1 MKAELSG
8 KQRILVGS
16 ILTFTFLLVLGSNLL
31 DRRHFETIQRT
42 VSSIYHDRIMVQDYI
57 YKLRN
62 HIYVEELALIEGRE
76 KVEPYLV
83 SQKIQPIL
91 NDYKNTV
98 LTPEESKFLERLI
111 HGFSGLETLELE
123 GMAEG
128 KNQDALL
135 KTKKA
140 LFELK
145 KNLDALEA
153 IQIEESK
160 RLTKI
165 SEKSLGINMMLSNL
179 EITFL
184 VLIGMAIALLAF
196 QPIKTLNLV
205 HRN

>member
-184 VLIGMAIALLAF
+184 VLIGMAIVLLAF

>member
-16 ILTFTFLLVLGSNLL
+16 ILTFAFLLVLGSNLL

-62 HIYVEELALIEGRE
+62 HIYVEELALIEGEE
-76 KVEPYLV
+76 KIESNLV

-91 NDYKNTV
+91 DDYKNTV
-98 LTPEESKFLERLI
+98 LTPEESKLLERLI
-111 HGFSGLETLELE
+111 NGFSGLETLELE
-123 GMAEG
+123 GKAGG
-128 KNQDALL
+128 KSQNVLL
-135 KTKKA
+135 NTKET
-140 LFELK
+140 LVELK

-179 EITFL
+179 EMTFL

>member
-111 HGFSGLETLELE
+111 HGFSGLETLGLQ

>member
-184 VLIGMAIALLAF
+184 VLIGMAIALLTF